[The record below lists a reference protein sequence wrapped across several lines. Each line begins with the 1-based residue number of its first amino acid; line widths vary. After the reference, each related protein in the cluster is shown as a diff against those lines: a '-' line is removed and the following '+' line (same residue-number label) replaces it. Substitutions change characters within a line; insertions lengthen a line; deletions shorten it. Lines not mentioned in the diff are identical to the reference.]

1 MNHSI
6 VHLPINVVEWEGHQ
20 LESIK
25 NLKEILDKEF
35 EYVDN
40 EFSTIRFK
48 NMVKRLLKTKKSKL
62 KTKFLGGKR
71 YCPMNIKLINWEKLK
86 VY

>member
-1 MNHSI
+1 

-25 NLKEILDKEF
+25 KLKEILDKEF
-35 EYVDN
+35 KYVDN

-48 NMVKRLLKTKKSKL
+48 SMAKRLLKTKKSKL
-62 KTKFLGGKR
+62 KTKFLGGKT
-71 YCPMNIKLINWEKLK
+71 YYPMNIKLTNWEKLK